1 MKEKKE
7 ENQFAE
13 RLFFYFA
20 LITPRLSNDVDY
32 HIIDVSKSFSLS
44 HSLTWALFIC
54 SLTHSHTSL
63 SFHEYWQSLMEKS
76 VVCDIFL
83 HGLKLLFS
91 FLNTRLWK
99 YFRFMWFETD
109 AHSSLKS
116 SLHPAWNFTPICIV
130 FLEIIN
136 FSSILINFLLKI
148 PTQNIYSS

>member
-1 MKEKKE
+1 MAKRKGNERKKKE

-63 SFHEYWQSLMEKS
+63 SLHEYWQSLMEKS

-83 HGLKLLFS
+83 HGLKLLF
-91 FLNTRLWK
+91 FLLSTRLWK
-99 YFRFMWFETD
+99 FSDLCCLKLM
-109 AHSSLKS
+109 HSSLKS
-116 SLHPAWNFTPICIV
+116 SLHPAWNFTPICII
-130 FLEIIN
+130 F
-136 FSSILINFLLKI
+136 
-148 PTQNIYSS
+148 